1 MTELSSGRDIRF
13 CVLFPAAAA
22 AGILVAADNHAEGS
36 VLALGL
42 VKPLHHTRDS
52 RDSSVPDDSVLVSWY
67 WV

>member
-1 MTELSSGRDIRF
+1 M
-13 CVLFPAAAA
+13 
-22 AGILVAADNHAEGS
+22 AADNPAEGS

-67 WV
+67 WVSNGSFSTHPNT